1 MLNHTT
7 YNILSIYYNMK
18 INVALKVVQYMYT
31 TLYIV
36 CLYIYMYVYCMYV
49 YVYVSIVWFCVINY

>member
-36 CLYIYMYVYCMYV
+36 CLYIYVCMYTV
-49 YVYVSIVWFCVINY
+49 CMYMYMYLLYGSV